1 MKRKTARREVLGP
14 ELVRELLLAIAP
26 VAPAQ
31 AVAAGMKRKLLEAVR
46 KDNAPVGD
54 NYVTVR
60 SDAGTWMNLLP
71 HVQVKVLHT
80 DGRYNS
86 ILLRMEPGSALPA
99 HFHEDDEEC
108 VVMEGEVSIGD
119 VRVKAGDYHLA
130 LSGSRHGELRSDT
143 GALLFLRTTKAL
155 APFSRRAER

>member
-26 VAPAQ
+26 VAPAPD
-31 AVAAGMKRKLLEAVR
+31 VAAGMKRNLLEAVR
-46 KDNAPVGD
+46 KDSAPVGD

-80 DGRYNS
+80 DGRYTS

-108 VVMEGEVSIGD
+108 VVMEGEVYIGD

-143 GALLFLRTTKAL
+143 GALLFLRTTKPL
-155 APFSRRAER
+155 APFSRRAKR